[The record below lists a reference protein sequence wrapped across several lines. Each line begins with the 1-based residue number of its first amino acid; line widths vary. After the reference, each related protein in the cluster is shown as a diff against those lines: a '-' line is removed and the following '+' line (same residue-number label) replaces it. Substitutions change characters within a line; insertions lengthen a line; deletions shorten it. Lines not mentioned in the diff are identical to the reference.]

1 MKEDKVLL
9 LDVKYRNDEDI
20 GSERSQW
27 INDKENNIKFD
38 VHNLWDCPEDAIIGR
53 DLFTVYDYVEALNK
67 GIELAQKKGYTS
79 VEIGTYEEEEGE

>member
-27 INDKENNIKFD
+27 INDKENNIKFC
-38 VHNLWDCPEDAIIGR
+38 VYNLWECPEDAIIGR

-67 GIELAQKKGYTS
+67 GIELAQKGYTS
-79 VEIGTYEEEEGE
+79 VEIGTYEEEGE